1 MSEFDTRRFLI
12 GWKDGSKEF
21 ATMVYLSQVPTTH
34 KGYSIDAF
42 TGTSELFV
50 MSPDGGVIGNAKAYE
65 V

>member
-1 MSEFDTRRFLI
+1 MSEYDTRRFLV
-12 GWKDGSKEF
+12 GWKDKEQEY

-50 MSPDGGVIGNAKAYE
+50 MSPEGGVIGNARAYE